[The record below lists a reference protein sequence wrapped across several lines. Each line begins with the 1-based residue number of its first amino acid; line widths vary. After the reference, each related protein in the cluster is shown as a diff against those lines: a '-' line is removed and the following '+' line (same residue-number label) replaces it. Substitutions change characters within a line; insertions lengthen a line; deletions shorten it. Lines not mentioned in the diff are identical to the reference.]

1 VTTPP
6 AADGAG
12 GAAAAEGAATAPP
25 DRCGARQR
33 GGGICTRRPEPG
45 KRRCRRHGGAP
56 GHGGQPDNRNALKD
70 GLYTRE
76 AIADRREV
84 TGIVREGRRLVR
96 EMVRTA
102 TAPKESIT

>member
-6 AADGAG
+6 ADEAG
-12 GAAAAEGAATAPP
+12 
-25 DRCGARQR
+25 GARQR
-33 GGGICTRRPEPG
+33 GGGICTRPPEPG

-76 AIADRREV
+76 AIADQREV
-84 TGIVREGRRLVR
+84 TEIIREGRRLMR
-96 EMVRTA
+96 ELERR
-102 TAPKESIT
+102 